1 MSAPSTVS
9 VTVPATTANLGCAF
23 DCAAIAVS
31 LHLRVSASPQASAK
45 SGLPAEALAKAGGD
59 FSVSYRGPNAE
70 SIPRDSSNLIV
81 KAMQHYAARAK
92 KNLPGAHLDVEN
104 EIPLG
109 VGLGSSAA
117 AIVAGIVL
125 GAGLC
130 GEKLTAAETLRLAL
144 EIEGHPDNL
153 AAAVHGGM
161 VVSAVAESAP
171 SAQGAASPGARVA
184 VSSGAPGAA
193 SSDSLRDVLVLKTD
207 VSQALDF
214 VCVVPDVP
222 LPTEKARAVLPA
234 QYSRKDV
241 VANLQR
247 TALLAAA
254 FFSGKDLSPEMFRD
268 RLHQPYRAPLIPGI
282 AECLE
287 YRHDGLAGSF
297 LSGAGSAV
305 MAIANHSAQQ
315 IADALVAEF
324 RRAGTPARAL
334 LLKADNHGTQISSG
348 QGDRTVAQIR

>member
-1 MSAPSTVS
+1 MSTPSTIS

-31 LHLRVSASPQASAK
+31 LHLRVSATPSST
-45 SGLPAEALAKAGGD
+45 GILACA
-59 FSVSYRGPNAE
+59 YRGPNAE
-70 SIPRDSSNLIV
+70 SIPLDSSNLII
-81 KAMQHYAARAK
+81 KSMQHYATRAK
-92 KNLPGAHLDVEN
+92 KTLPSAHLDIKN

-125 GAGLC
+125 GAELC
-130 GEKLTAAETLRLAL
+130 GAKLDAAETLRLAL

-161 VVSAVAESAP
+161 VVSAIVESAP
-171 SAQGAASPGARVA
+171 GLPAVA
-184 VSSGAPGAA
+184 GA
-193 SSDSLRDVLVLKTD
+193 SSKDVLVLKTE
-207 VSQALDF
+207 VSQQLDF
-214 VCVVPDVP
+214 VCVIPDVP

-234 QYSRKDV
+234 QYSRQDV

-254 FFSGKDLSPEMFRD
+254 FFSGPASFSEKTLSPEMFRD
-268 RLHQPYRAPLIPGI
+268 KLHQPYRAPLIPGI
-282 AECLE
+282 AQCLE
-287 YRHDGLAGSF
+287 YRHQGLAGIF

-305 MAIANHSAQQ
+305 MAIATRNAQQ
-315 IADALVAEF
+315 IGDALVAEF
-324 RRAGTPARAL
+324 RRAGTSARAL
-334 LLKADNHGTQISSG
+334 LLKADNRG
-348 QGDRTVAQIR
+348 IRG